1 METKNNPKIS
11 LIVAIAKGSRTIGK
25 EGGGI
30 PWHISED
37 FKDFKNK
44 TTGHPMIMGRVTW
57 ELFGGKPLPNR
68 TSIVVTNNPE
78 YKVPEGHFVC
88 GSIEAAIEKASE
100 LDSNEIFVIGGA
112 SIYEAT
118 MKYADRIYVTIVDV
132 DIDGPAKFPD
142 YVSAGF
148 TKIISSRKSSE
159 GDYKYEFQIVEK
171 N

>member
-37 FKDFKNK
+37 FKYFKEK
-44 TTGHPMIMGRVTW
+44 TTGHPVIMGRKTW
-57 ELFGGKPLPNR
+57 EEFSGKPLPNR
-68 TSIVVTNNPE
+68 ISVVVTNNPE
-78 YKVPEGHFVC
+78 YKVPDGHFVC

-100 LDSNEIFVIGGA
+100 LDSTEIFVIGGA

-159 GDYKYEFQIVEK
+159 GDYKYEFQIVER
-171 N
+171 